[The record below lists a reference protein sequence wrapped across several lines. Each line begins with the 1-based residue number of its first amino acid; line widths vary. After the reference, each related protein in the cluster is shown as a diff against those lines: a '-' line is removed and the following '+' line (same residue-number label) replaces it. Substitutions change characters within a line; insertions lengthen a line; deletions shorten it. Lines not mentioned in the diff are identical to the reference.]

1 MSLTVKQITRLYS
14 LLSLNFK
21 RTGYLLPTVQRH
33 IGTEKLNHIRQLH
46 TSLRLSKDYYKILGV
61 DKKASAKEIK
71 KAYYKLAKQYH
82 PDVNKDKS
90 APEKFREL
98 TQAYEVLSDESK
110 RAHYD
115 STGDNPFA
123 SAGGSS
129 NYGASD
135 WQKKAE
141 EMYEQVYKDFFRR
154 SGINT
159 GWGKGFA
166 ESYAGFD
173 RTSQIVLSITFEEAV
188 RGASKEINVNVVDN
202 CGRCGGSGCEPPYKK
217 VLCPYC
223 NGTGMITSKQGGFIF
238 SSSCDRC
245 SGTGSYNKNPC
256 MDCEGHGKILQNRSS
271 TINIPAGIDNGDSI
285 KYKVGSQDVY
295 VTFQVSPSKIHVRD
309 KYDIYTDVSISLTQ
323 AALGGTVVV
332 PGLKGDTTINIPKG
346 TSSHSRFAL
355 KGHGIKRV
363 NDYGI
368 GDQYINIK
376 VHIPKNLTEKQKKA
390 LLMFAEDETDI
401 NGTVSGLKEGLDKKK
416 VKFSEKD

>member
-1 MSLTVKQITRLYS
+1 MSLSVRQITRLCS
-14 LLSLNFK
+14 LLSSNFK
-21 RTGYLLPTVQRH
+21 RTGNLVPLVQRH
-33 IGTEKLNHIRQLH
+33 TFTENLNNVRHYH
-46 TSLRLSKDYYKILGV
+46 TSKRLPKDYYKILGV
-61 DKKASAKEIK
+61 DKKATAKDIK

-82 PDVNKDKS
+82 PDVNKDKGAS
-90 APEKFREL
+90 EKFHEL
-98 TQAYEVLSDESK
+98 TQAYEILSDENK

-123 SAGGSS
+123 GSGGNT

-135 WQKKAE
+135 WQRKAE
-141 EMYEQVYKDFFRR
+141 EMYEKVYKDFFNR
-154 SGINT
+154 GGMNN
-159 GWGKGFA
+159 GWGRGFA
-166 ESYAGFD
+166 ETYAGFD
-173 RTSQIVLSITFEEAV
+173 RTSQIVMTITFEEAV
-188 RGASKEINVNVVDN
+188 KGVSKEINVNVVDN
-202 CGRCGGSGCEPPYKK
+202 CMRCRGSGCEPPHKK

-245 SGTGSYNKNPC
+245 SGSGSYNKNPC
-256 MDCEGHGKILQNRSS
+256 MDCEGHGKIVQNRSS
-271 TINIPAGIDNGDSI
+271 TITVPAGIDNGDSI
-285 KYKVGSQDVY
+285 KYKVGQQDVY

-346 TSSHSRFAL
+346 TSSHTKFAL

-363 NDYGI
+363 NDYGT

-376 VHIPKNLTEKQKKA
+376 VHIPKKLTEKQKKA
-390 LLMFAEDETDI
+390 LLMFAEDETDV
-401 NGTVSGLKEGLDKKK
+401 NGTVAGLKEWNIFLKR
-416 VKFSEKD
+416 